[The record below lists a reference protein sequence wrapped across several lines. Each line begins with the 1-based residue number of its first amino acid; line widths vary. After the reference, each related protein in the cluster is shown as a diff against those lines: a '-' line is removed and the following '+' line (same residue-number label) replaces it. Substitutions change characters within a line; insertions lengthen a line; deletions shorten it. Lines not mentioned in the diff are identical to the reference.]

1 MPNSVD
7 SRDPHLAAFSEAVDD
22 CLELYRSSAEAWNRS
37 LAARGVKR
45 EESATRSVMEDLARG
60 LLVKIFLTI
69 MQADR
74 RFCAAERR
82 LAQVLI
88 EKLWGRHFAD
98 DEIGAVMRDLVPMA
112 DKFDWYRLLRP
123 FEEVLELHERVGEV
137 ETVAMRVANLVAKA
151 DGRLAPEEAVQLK
164 GLLAEIHRHLLPVPI
179 EHVEASAGMPVGEP
193 IESGRLSELAP
204 VTVVTPSDTKQSSA
218 AAATPPTKEERLK
231 AALQSLEELI
241 GLGSVKGE
249 VRELIRF
256 LQVQQHREAAGL
268 PRTAVSLHTVFTGNP
283 GTGKTSVARILGEVF
298 GALGIVKRGHLVE
311 ADRSALVAGYVGQT
325 AERTNKI
332 IDKALDGVL
341 FIDEAYALVSEEG
354 DDPYGHEAVQILL
367 KRMEDERA
375 RLIVVLA
382 GYPAEMQGLLE
393 SNPGLTSRFNRTL
406 QFPDYGV
413 VELCRIFENLC
424 EKNHYVLPAE
434 TRARLILGF
443 RYLLEHRDEHFGNG
457 RLVRNVFEMAI
468 RRLADRIA
476 DIAPLTKELLTRL
489 EPADIALAGV
499 PESAINAEAASQLQL
514 AVTCTGCGKPSRIRA
529 QHLGRR
535 VKCRKCGTSFD
546 AEWGEPASG

>member
-1 MPNSVD
+1 MPHSVD

-22 CLELYRSSAEAWNRS
+22 CLQLYRSSAEAWNRS
-37 LAARGVKR
+37 LAARGIR
-45 EESATRSVMEDLARG
+45 RDDAATRSVMEDLGRA
-60 LLVKIFLTI
+60 LLVKIFLAI

-74 RFCAAERR
+74 KFCGAERQ
-82 LAQVLI
+82 LAQLLL

-98 DEIGAVMRDLVPMA
+98 DEIGAVMRELVPMA

-137 ETVAMRVANLVAKA
+137 ETVVMRFANLVAKA
-151 DGRLAPEEAVQLK
+151 DGTLAPEEAVQLK

-179 EHVEASAGMPVGEP
+179 EHVEPPPGVPVGVPIEPGEFDEFVPVKAVSAGAEKD
-193 IESGRLSELAP
+193 S
-204 VTVVTPSDTKQSSA
+204 TA
-218 AAATPPTKEERLK
+218 AASPELSQEDRLQ
-231 AALQSLEELI
+231 AALKSLDELI
-241 GLGSVKGE
+241 GLASIKAE
-249 VRELIRF
+249 VRELTRF
-256 LQVQQHREAAGL
+256 LQVQQHREEAGL
-268 PRTAVSLHTVFTGNP
+268 PRTQVSLHTVFTGNP

-298 GALGIVKRGHLVE
+298 GALGVVKRGHLVE

-375 RLIVVLA
+375 RLIVILA
-382 GYPAEMQGLLE
+382 GYPAEMQRLLE
-393 SNPGLTSRFNRTL
+393 SNPGLSSRFNRTL
-406 QFPDYGV
+406 TFPDYGV
-413 VELCRIFENLC
+413 VELCRIFESLC
-424 EKNHYVLPAE
+424 EKNHYELPAE

-457 RLVRNVFEMAI
+457 RLVRNVFEQGI

-499 PESAINAEAASQLQL
+499 PEAAINGEAIGKLRLSVKCA
-514 AVTCTGCGKPSRIRA
+514 GCGNESNLKPA
-529 QHLGRR
+529 HLGRR
-535 VKCRKCGTSFD
+535 VQCKKCQVKFT
-546 AEWGEPASG
+546 AEWGEPIVE